1 VRSWSNELTS
11 GGLRGKQ
18 DQPRPPAGPV
28 ACCGAQHMRMLSAT
42 SDSVT
47 CLRAM
52 QDDGGTRFILV
63 ENWFEELRDLVEN

>member
-1 VRSWSNELTS
+1 
-11 GGLRGKQ
+11 
-18 DQPRPPAGPV
+18 
-28 ACCGAQHMRMLSAT
+28 MRMLSAT
-42 SDSVT
+42 SNSVT